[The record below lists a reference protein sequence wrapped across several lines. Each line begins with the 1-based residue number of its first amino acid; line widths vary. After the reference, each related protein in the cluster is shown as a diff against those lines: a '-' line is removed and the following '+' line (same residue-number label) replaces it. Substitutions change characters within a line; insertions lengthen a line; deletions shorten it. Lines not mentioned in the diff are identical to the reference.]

1 MTYSGIPEVDM
12 IVVLPNAKKDRQ
24 EKVYKINKKGG
35 EAEA

>member
-1 MTYSGIPEVDM
+1 MSYSGIPELDVM
-12 IVVLPNAKKDRQ
+12 VVLPKAKKGGQ